1 MPVVIVEM
9 YEGRTLAQK
18 RALVQAIT
26 DAMVKHADA
35 KPDGLH
41 VIIHDVPK
49 ENWARAGKLGVDREA
64 PVADAGVPDETTG

>member
-26 DAMVKHADA
+26 DAMVTHADA

-41 VIIHDVPK
+41 VIIHEVPK
-49 ENWARAGKLGVDREA
+49 ENWARAGKLGVDREGPA
-64 PVADAGVPDETTG
+64 VDASASGETTG